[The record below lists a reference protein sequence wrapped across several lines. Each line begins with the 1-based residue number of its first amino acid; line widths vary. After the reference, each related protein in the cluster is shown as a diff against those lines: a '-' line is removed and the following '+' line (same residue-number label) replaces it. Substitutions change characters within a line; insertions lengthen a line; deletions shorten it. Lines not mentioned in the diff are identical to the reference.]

1 VAETPERTAPTADD
15 VRAALHALF
24 IGAAGTTLRKEDE
37 TKVKELVPLLAELGR
52 VATRPSGVFV
62 DACAGKSALG
72 LIAAKLVLPAGWRVV
87 VVERDPASTA
97 AARAAA
103 ARVDACAVDVSESD
117 VDGFDFGGVH
127 VVAGLHACGA
137 ASDAIIDAA
146 IAARV
151 RHLLL
156 VPCCYGAH
164 PAKTSTAM
172 AQVPGQRWAASL
184 IDALPR
190 QGVVGRRA
198 AQALIDAER
207 TLRLEAGGYD
217 VDVVEFVA
225 PTVTPHNLLW
235 RARFANEPKRRAEA
249 EARRGHWL
257 PRI

>member
-1 VAETPERTAPTADD
+1 MAETPDRAAPTADD

-24 IGAAGTTLRKEDE
+24 IGAGGTTLRKEDE
-37 TKVKELVPLLAELGR
+37 TKVKELVPLLAEVAR
-52 VATRPSGVFV
+52 VAKREQGVLV

-72 LIAAKLVLPAGWRVV
+72 LIAAKLVLPRAWRVV
-87 VVERDPASTA
+87 VVERSPDRVAAATA
-97 AARAAA
+97 AAQHVAH
-103 ARVDACAVDVSESD
+103 AVDICASD
-117 VDGFDFGGVH
+117 VDQFVFGADVSV
-127 VVAGLHACGA
+127 VVALHACGA

-146 IAARV
+146 VAARV

-164 PAKTSTAM
+164 PAKASTAM
-172 AQVPGQRWAASL
+172 AHVPGQRWAASL
-184 IDALPR
+184 VDALPR

-198 AQALIDAER
+198 AQAIIDAER

-235 RARFANEPKRRAEA
+235 RARFANEPKRRDEA
-249 EARRGHWL
+249 AARRARWTT
-257 PRI
+257 